1 MHRIGVGILFALLV
15 LILGSVPVLAGQ
27 QTQDSEPKG
36 VHETEDVMCLPMGT
50 IVLGPPESVE
60 SKRASVD
67 FPHSKHFV
75 YDCKTCHHKWKGD
88 AKIQD
93 CTTSG
98 CHDVQESPLKSKKGK
113 IDREL
118 AVRYY
123 KTAFHKQCID
133 CHKQMKAKNK
143 ELEMSQRMLEAKLPE
158 TGPTTCVKCHPRQE

>member
-88 AKIQD
+88 AKISSQI
-93 CTTSG
+93 SG
-98 CHDVQESPLKSKKGK
+98 SCRASSK
-113 IDREL
+113 
-118 AVRYY
+118 
-123 KTAFHKQCID
+123 
-133 CHKQMKAKNK
+133 
-143 ELEMSQRMLEAKLPE
+143 
-158 TGPTTCVKCHPRQE
+158 